1 MSRYEEYRRPSRSTS
16 TAQNNRQ
23 LRRYFCRGEVC
34 QLPSLAGVGLWDS
47 GKGGLARASAAL
59 GFALTGTPGLEE
71 SRVGLSEVQAWGY
84 FGDSG
89 ARRSTS
95 GNFALVFDP
104 ALRHIHS
111 TW

>member
-71 SRVGLSEVQAWGY
+71 SQSGFVRGAGVGLL
-84 FGDSG
+84 
-89 ARRSTS
+89 RRQRCKTEYL
-95 GNFALVFDP
+95 GE
-104 ALRHIHS
+104 LRS
-111 TW
+111 RVRSSPSAYT